1 MTWRQTQL
9 DSFKNT
15 VMFQQDHELVE
26 YMKSNNYTKVYA
38 YGDVDYFDQFVD
50 LTDCKCDFGIYI
62 VNQYFDF
69 STLVDHVNWVLDNC
83 IRIQLYLAINKFF
96 AVPNKQY
103 KVSDDYDIAIKQL
116 ITEQVRARIDSYQY
130 QSDDQGQY
138 FNFAHPLTRFYLSK
152 I

>member
-9 DSFKNT
+9 DSFENT
-15 VMFQQDHELVE
+15 VMIQQDHELVE
-26 YMKSNNYTKVYA
+26 YMKSKNYTKVYA

-69 STLVDHVNWVLDNC
+69 STLINHVNWVLDNC
-83 IRIQLYLAINKFF
+83 IRVQLYLAINKFF

-103 KVSDDYDIAIKQL
+103 NVSDDYDIAIKQL
-116 ITEQVRARIDSYQY
+116 INEQVRARIDSYQY

>member
-69 STLVDHVNWVLDNC
+69 STLIDHVNWVLDNC
-83 IRIQLYLAINKFF
+83 IRVQLYLAINKFF